1 VADQLRLGQFNIVGG
16 QALQD
21 GPFAGAVASRGVA
34 DTTADLYITLQ
45 PTRADTDQL
54 CAGVLQTIGRTFGH
68 AQYSVTG
75 NLLLALGQA
84 HHNLLSWN
92 RSSLPEHR
100 MGIGVS
106 ALAIAGAEAYL
117 AQAGPS
123 VAFWLHTGRVERL
136 EPLEADA
143 RRPLGEGEVL
153 DPWFHR
159 LLLARGDSIALLS
172 GDLAGRLEADAVA
185 GCLRLEP
192 DDGIAELFRLAQ
204 NERDCGVLLVSVV
217 GEVAA
222 GERPDDGE
230 HAEEMNGAAAA
241 SGPAQRTPRGGRS
254 TMPPVPTRDSGA
266 ATPGRA
272 AEPFGELESGRSGG
286 RGIFGRGEPEPGR
299 DEPLPEPPIKP
310 DKPRRAPSPLGRNP
324 FRIIHAAH
332 PDHGDGVLRILGE
345 ERPRKPQTGPAHALA
360 TPEAVL
366 EAANKLSGSRVRM
379 RGSPPGFSS
388 LGRSRRLPRPLLLG
402 GAGLVGLIA
411 LVWLGLPALANS
423 GRSQRFNSLIHSAQS
438 EFASANSTADLSKRR
453 ELLNQA
459 QSNVDEARRLKPG
472 NGQAVPIATSVAD
485 ALSVMNAVYPLS
497 DVPELADL
505 SSAGLTASSTVEVAA
520 GDAMFVLDAALGKV
534 FAISRDASVPPTVA
548 YEDGSQV
555 DGVTAGK
562 ARHIAWLAPQGAG
575 DKGTLLI
582 LDAGHH
588 LFGLTGSDLRA
599 ISLRGVDQ
607 WKSDTAMA
615 VSNGDLYVLD
625 AVAGTV
631 WRYVPSANGFDT
643 EPAPAIQ
650 RPDVRDATG
659 MSVIGGIFL
668 SSQNGS
674 IRHFADSQELQ
685 FQLAGI
691 DKAPAAAQ
699 PLLYDPQSGAL
710 YLPDR
715 GNSRIVVL
723 DANGNFKRQLTQV
736 KLAGLRGAAVDA
748 ARGRLIGVIGQSLV
762 EIPLPRQGQ

>member
-1 VADQLRLGQFNIVGG
+1 MADQVRLGQFNIVGG
-16 QALQD
+16 QAQQD
-21 GPFAGAVASRGVA
+21 GPYAGAVAGRSAA
-34 DTTADLYITLQ
+34 DSSADLYIVLQ
-45 PTRADTDQL
+45 PTREDSDQL
-54 CAGVLQTIGRTFGH
+54 CAGVLQTVGRTFGH
-68 AQYSVTG
+68 AQYSITG

-106 ALAIAGAEAYL
+106 ALAIAGADAYL

-123 VAFWLHTGRVERL
+123 AAFWSHSGRVERL
-136 EPLEADA
+136 EPLEPQA
-143 RRPLGEGEVL
+143 RRPLGEGDTL

-159 LLLARGDSIALLS
+159 LDLARGDSIALLS
-172 GDLAGRLEADAVA
+172 GGLADRVDAAEVA
-185 GCLRLEP
+185 RCLRLDP
-192 DDGIAELFRLAQ
+192 DSGVAELFRLAQ
-204 NERDCGVLLVSVV
+204 NERDCGVLLISVV
-217 GEVAA
+217 GELAEGDQVPGDEEEPDEDAA
-222 GERPDDGE
+222 GAPPP
-230 HAEEMNGAAAA
+230 A
-241 SGPAQRTPRGGRS
+241 SRSPAPRMGRS
-254 TMPPVPTRDSGA
+254 GMPPVPMRGTGGE
-266 ATPGRA
+266 PGRA
-272 AEPFGELESGRSGG
+272 AEPLGEIDSGRPSG

-310 DKPRRAPSPLGRNP
+310 EKPCRAPSPLGRNP
-324 FRIIHAAH
+324 FRIVHAEH
-332 PDHGDGVLRILGE
+332 PDQGDGVLRILGE
-345 ERPRKPQTGPAHALA
+345 ERPRKPPTAPKHALA

-366 EAANKLSGSRVRM
+366 EAANRLAGSRVRM

-388 LGRSRRLPRPLLLG
+388 LGRRNRPLRPFLLG
-402 GAGLVGLIA
+402 GAGLVGLVA
-411 LVWLGLPALANS
+411 LIWLGLPALANS
-423 GRSQRFNSLIHSAQS
+423 GRSQRFNALIHSAQS
-438 EFASANSTADLSKRR
+438 ELTSAHATSDLSKRR

-472 NGQAVPIATSVAD
+472 DAQAVPIATSVAD
-485 ALSVMNAVYPLS
+485 ALSVLNAVYPLS
-497 DVPELADL
+497 DVPDLADL
-505 SSAGLTASSTVEVAA
+505 SPAGLTASSTVEVAA
-520 GDAMFVLDAALGKV
+520 GDSAMYVLDAAVGKV
-534 FAISRDASVPPTVA
+534 FSISRDASVPPTVA
-548 YEDGSQV
+548 YEDGSQI

-562 ARHIAWLAPQGAG
+562 ARHIAWLAPQGG
-575 DKGTLLI
+575 ERGTLLI
-582 LDAGHH
+582 LDAGHQ
-588 LFGLTGSDLRA
+588 LFGLTGGNLRA
-599 ISLRGVDQ
+599 MALRGVDQ

-625 AVAGTV
+625 AAAGTV
-631 WRYVPSANGFDT
+631 WRYAPSADGFNT

-668 SSQNGS
+668 TSQNGS

-699 PLLYDPQSGAL
+699 PLLYDSQSGAL

-723 DANGNFKRQLTQV
+723 DANGTFKRQLTHAR
-736 KLAGLRGAAVDA
+736 LAGLRGAAVDP
-748 ARGRLIGVIGQSLV
+748 GHNRLIGVVGQSLV
-762 EIPLPRQGQ
+762 EIPLPQ